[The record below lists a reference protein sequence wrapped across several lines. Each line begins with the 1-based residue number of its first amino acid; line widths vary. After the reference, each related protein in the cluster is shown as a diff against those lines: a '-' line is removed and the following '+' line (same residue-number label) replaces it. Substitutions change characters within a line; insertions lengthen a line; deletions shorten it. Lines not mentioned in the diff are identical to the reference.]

1 MSHNIKE
8 EHHILLT
15 RMSLYKTSVQ
25 YTHHY
30 SLPYIDRF
38 IVEGEELYQ
47 YMLEHF
53 ESMFNEYH
61 TLIFVDIRYFSDSCR
76 DHVKEVTDTCGDD
89 IIRAYSIW
97 LLQEKEKV
105 LFNKENWQIYRNRD
119 EITDMYLGYRILF
132 VYQQY
137 YFQVSYDSYFFVL
150 GLYGW
155 KDESCEALQP
165 DRRSIILSDH
175 IMPERDWYYSA
186 S

>member
-1 MSHNIKE
+1 M
-8 EHHILLT
+8 T
-15 RMSLYKTSVQ
+15 SLYKTSTKYRHA
-25 YTHHY
+25 YTI
-30 SLPYIDRF
+30 PYIDRF
-38 IVEGEELYQ
+38 IVEGEKLYQ

-53 ESMFNEYH
+53 ESMFNKDH

-76 DHVKEVTDTCGDD
+76 DHVERVIDTYGDR
-89 IIRAYSIW
+89 IIHAYSIW
-97 LLQEKEKV
+97 LLQEKENG
-105 LFNKENWQIYRNRD
+105 LFDKENWQIYRDRD

-155 KDESCEALQP
+155 KDDSCEALQP

-175 IMPERDWYYSA
+175 MMPERDWYYSA
-186 S
+186 